1 MDVKGLSDVFVAS
14 GVNEVDD
21 KTFTALFYGYEIRG
35 KIKAPTIP
43 TIEFFFYGNVYID
56 EPAKTEEFI
65 NSFEEKFGHA
75 KFRFSDKFISVL
87 LDIGGLDAPKVKER
101 LAAVGNFMISNGFG
115 AIALQPEEPEPE
127 PEPEPVP
134 PPTMQAKPQP
144 KMQPAPQQVQQ
155 QRQVQQQPQR
165 QAPKQP
171 VYVEPKI
178 PFEDYKVLDKLTE
191 IFLLGVNKVTLNT
204 FTTIYHG
211 YNIVGK
217 MLSPVK
223 DDIEIIFYGDL
234 TQNVTE
240 DFAAFQN
247 ELNEKYGKVPIRMVG
262 GSCDAILYL
271 EGKDISECKEM
282 LGQISGFMIKHSI
295 VAINLPNTIGTP
307 VATYTAESLKA
318 IRQKAPNSRRSTSPS
333 ASPTPMTF
341 GSTAPAP
348 LANGAPPTTQ
358 DDGNNFAKSFLKKFS
373 KKP

>member
-1 MDVKGLSDVFVAS
+1 MNIKGLSDVFVAS
-14 GVNEVDD
+14 GVNEIDD

-35 KIKAPTIP
+35 KVKAPAIP
-43 TIEFFFYGNVYID
+43 TVEFFFYGNVYID
-56 EPAKTEEFI
+56 QPSLAEDFI
-65 NSFEEKFGHA
+65 NGYEENFGHA
-75 KFRFSDKFISVL
+75 KFRFSDKYVSVL
-87 LDIGGLDAPKVKER
+87 IDMGGLDAPKVKER

-127 PEPEPVP
+127 PEPEPKPVVEP
-134 PPTMQAKPQP
+134 AKIQAKPQP
-144 KMQPAPQQVQQ
+144 KMKPAPQQTQQQVQQ
-155 QRQVQQQPQR
+155 QRQP
-165 QAPKQP
+165 PKQP
-171 VYVEPKI
+171 VYEEPKV
-178 PFEDYKVLDKLTE
+178 PFEEHRVLEKLVQ
-191 IFLLGVNKVTLNT
+191 IFLMGINKVSYNT

-240 DFAAFQN
+240 EFAAFQN

-271 EGKDISECKEM
+271 DGKDISQCKEI

-295 VAINLPNTIGTP
+295 AAINLPNTIGSP
-307 VATYTAESLKA
+307 VATYTAESYKA
-318 IRQKAPNSRRSTSPS
+318 MMNNAPNSRRSS
-333 ASPTPMTF
+333 ASSAPSTPMTF
-341 GSTAPAP
+341 GATAPTP
-348 LANGAPPTTQ
+348 IANGAPPITEN
-358 DDGNNFAKSFLKKFS
+358 DGNNFAKNFLKKFS

>member
-1 MDVKGLSDVFVAS
+1 MNIKGLSDVFVAS
-14 GVNEVDD
+14 GVNEIDD

-35 KIKAPTIP
+35 KVKAPAIP
-43 TIEFFFYGNVYID
+43 TVEFFFYGNVYID
-56 EPAKTEEFI
+56 QPSLAEDFI
-65 NSFEEKFGHA
+65 NGYEEKFGHA
-75 KFRFSDKFISVL
+75 KFRFSDKYVSVL
-87 LDIGGLDAPKVKER
+87 IDMGGLDAPKVKER

-127 PEPEPVP
+127 PEPEPKSVVEP
-134 PPTMQAKPQP
+134 AKIQAKPQP
-144 KMQPAPQQVQQ
+144 KMKPAPQQTQQQVQQ
-155 QRQVQQQPQR
+155 QRQP
-165 QAPKQP
+165 PKQP
-171 VYVEPKI
+171 VYEEPKV
-178 PFEDYKVLDKLTE
+178 PFEEHRVLEKLVQ
-191 IFLLGVNKVTLNT
+191 IFLMGINKVSYNT

-240 DFAAFQN
+240 EFAAFQN

-271 EGKDISECKEM
+271 DGKDITQCKEI

-295 VAINLPNTIGTP
+295 AAINLPNTIGSP
-307 VATYTAESLKA
+307 VATYTAESYKA
-318 IRQKAPNSRRSTSPS
+318 MMNNAPNSRRSS
-333 ASPTPMTF
+333 ASSAPSTPMTF
-341 GSTAPAP
+341 GATAPTP
-348 LANGAPPTTQ
+348 IANGAPPITEN
-358 DDGNNFAKSFLKKFS
+358 DGNNFAKNFLKKFS

>member
-1 MDVKGLSDVFVAS
+1 MNIKGLSDVFVAS
-14 GVNEVDD
+14 GVNEIDD

-35 KIKAPTIP
+35 KVKAPAIP
-43 TIEFFFYGNVYID
+43 TVEFFFYGNVYID
-56 EPAKTEEFI
+56 QPSLAEDFI
-65 NSFEEKFGHA
+65 NGYEENFGHA
-75 KFRFSDKFISVL
+75 KFRFSDKYVSVL
-87 LDIGGLDAPKVKER
+87 IDMGGLDAPKVKER

-127 PEPEPVP
+127 PEPEPKSVVEP
-134 PPTMQAKPQP
+134 AKIQAKPQP
-144 KMQPAPQQVQQ
+144 KMKPAPQQTQQQVQQ
-155 QRQVQQQPQR
+155 QRQP
-165 QAPKQP
+165 PKQP
-171 VYVEPKI
+171 VYEEPKV
-178 PFEDYKVLDKLTE
+178 PFEEHRVLEKLVQ
-191 IFLLGVNKVTLNT
+191 IFLMGINKVSYNT

-240 DFAAFQN
+240 EFAAFQN

-271 EGKDISECKEM
+271 DGKDITQCKEI

-295 VAINLPNTIGTP
+295 AAINLPNTIGSP
-307 VATYTAESLKA
+307 VATYTAESYKA
-318 IRQKAPNSRRSTSPS
+318 MMNNAPNSRRSS
-333 ASPTPMTF
+333 ASSAPSTPMTF
-341 GSTAPAP
+341 GATAPTP
-348 LANGAPPTTQ
+348 IANGAPPITEN
-358 DDGNNFAKSFLKKFS
+358 DGNNFAKNFLKKFS